1 MHNHHKLMSIL
12 DYLNISFL
20 LFDMDYTLIDANE
33 TFLEFTDSQRHK
45 IIGLDARSLLSTDEY
60 KKVQKSVAIL
70 LEGAGHVQ
78 YEFHVFSNN
87 RKEKIPC
94 LFHASLNRDNSGTPL
109 SVNVTLMNLV
119 EQKKARMELEKEKK
133 LLEAILFGIRD
144 SVSVFDNEGR
154 YLFGSSNNLKIRSG
168 KLKPFLP
175 LESGK
180 TGEFSLNINNKT
192 HHFKGDIRAI
202 TDSSGKCFAYA
213 ETLTDVTNNKELKEK
228 EIELLHIRRIM
239 RLEEIKETMIGSS
252 KAMVPVFNTI
262 QRCADV
268 DSSVLI
274 TGETGVGKELAAR
287 AIHDQS
293 HRRGKPFVAVN
304 CAALPANLLES
315 ELFGHK
321 RGAFTGAIRD
331 RLGLFREA
339 DGGTLFLD
347 EIGDLTLPLQVKLL
361 RVLQDME
368 VRPVGSNKP
377 FPVDVRILSAT
388 NLNLKDLVENGD
400 FRRDLFYRIAVIPLE
415 IPPLRERVEDI
426 NRLAEHFIDLYQK
439 KDRLHLKKMG
449 RESTKILN
457 RYNWPG
463 NIRELQNA
471 IEYALA
477 MSLDQIIQPESL
489 PVSITENED
498 DLKTERTLTDPESP
512 ILIKKQERE
521 SNEKQNLINA
531 LIKTD
536 GNQTKAAIELGISRV
551 TMWRKIKKY
560 KIQ

>member
-1 MHNHHKLMSIL
+1 MSIL

-20 LFDMDYTLIDANE
+20 LFDMDYTLIDANG
-33 TFLEFTDSQRHK
+33 TFLTFTDSQRHR
-45 IIGLDARSLLSTDEY
+45 IIGLDARTLLTEDEY
-60 KKVQKSVAIL
+60 IKVQNSVEL
-70 LEGAGHVQ
+70 LKEGAGHVQ

-87 RKEKIPC
+87 TKERIPC
-94 LFHASLNRDNSGTPL
+94 LFHASLNRDRSGKPL

-119 EQKKARMELEKEKK
+119 EQKKARLELEKEKK

-144 SVSVFDNEGR
+144 SVSVFDKSGK

-168 KLKPFLP
+168 KLKPLLP
-175 LESGK
+175 LKSGE

-202 TDSSGKCFAYA
+202 NDSYGKCFAYA
-213 ETLTDVTNNKELKEK
+213 ETLTDVTNKKELKEK

-274 TGETGVGKELAAR
+274 TGETGVGKEMAAR
-287 AIHDQS
+287 AIHNQS
-293 HRRGKPFVAVN
+293 HRSDKPFVAVN

-321 RGAFTGAIRD
+321 KGAFTGAIRD
-331 RLGLFREA
+331 RLGLFMEA
-339 DGGTLFLD
+339 DEGTLFLD

-361 RVLQDME
+361 RVLQDLE
-368 VRPVGSNKP
+368 IRPVGSNKP
-377 FPVDVRILSAT
+377 YPVDVRILSAT
-388 NLNLKDLVENGD
+388 NLDLKEMTEKSK
-400 FRRDLFYRIAVIPLE
+400 FRKDLFYRLAVIPLE
-415 IPPLRERVEDI
+415 IPPLRKRVEDI

-439 KDRLHLKKMG
+439 KDRFRLKKLG
-449 RESTKILN
+449 RKSTKILN
-457 RYNWPG
+457 RYSWPG

-477 MSLDQIIQPESL
+477 MSLDQVIQPDSL
-489 PVSITENED
+489 PVSITENDESI
-498 DLKTERTLTDPESP
+498 KTESLSDGTQSP
-512 ILIKKQERE
+512 ILMKKLERE
-521 SNEKQNLINA
+521 SREKQNLINA
-531 LIKTD
+531 LIRNN
-536 GNQTKAAIELGISRV
+536 GNQTKTANELGISRV
-551 TMWRKIKKY
+551 TIWRKIKKY
-560 KIQ
+560 QIQ